1 MSRIIYSLDEHRPW
15 MTPQETDDLADTGAW
30 TRYLRDQGGLS
41 AGQEGSGLKF
51 LALALIDLRPAL
63 EAKYT
68 NVYEYNLGT
77 ARRVYSAA
85 YKELIGAEPHFM
97 TYVQLTPSMLGRLT
111 VHVQRARTCQVAS
124 PSIMN
129 RV

>member
-15 MTPQETDDLADTGAW
+15 MTPQETADLADSGAW
-30 TRYLRDQGGLS
+30 TRYLRDLY
-41 AGQEGSGLKF
+41 GSEDVLKG
-51 LALALIDLRPAL
+51 AAAALIDLRPAL

-68 NVYEYNLGT
+68 NVYEYNLGK

-85 YKELIGAEPHFM
+85 YKELTGAEPHFM
-97 TYVQLTPSMLGRLT
+97 TYVQLTPSALGRLT
-111 VHVQRARTCQVAS
+111 KHVEHATSVS
-124 PSIMN
+124 T